1 MGERDVLGSSPRDS
15 GSLCSPPLDRQLY
28 EAALAGHRN
37 SLTLGR
43 YVQIKDLEWATGQLP
58 LLLEIWPGCLVDRHL
73 GNGGE
78 MYVLPLAHSEA
89 ACAQSSGAGSDIFAS
104 RDCRSS

>member
-15 GSLCSPPLDRQLY
+15 GSLCSQSLDRQLY
-28 EAALAGHRN
+28 EAALAGRRN

-58 LLLEIWPGCLVDRHL
+58 VKRAEADMQNAGFQSPAIVAGRDDS
-73 GNGGE
+73 GG
-78 MYVLPLAHSEA
+78 
-89 ACAQSSGAGSDIFAS
+89 QSGRGGQTLHVQVNP
-104 RDCRSS
+104 